1 MPFPAILFG
10 AAALAIGGYGAKKTV
25 DAVRTNNK
33 ADEVYKDA
41 EKIVEKALAKKQ
53 TELGRNNSNMKWIM

>member
-10 AAALAIGGYGAKKTV
+10 AAALVIGGYGAKKTV

-41 EKIVEKALAKKQ
+41 EKIVENCNIQLERIADKYTKL
-53 TELGRNNSNMKWIM
+53 